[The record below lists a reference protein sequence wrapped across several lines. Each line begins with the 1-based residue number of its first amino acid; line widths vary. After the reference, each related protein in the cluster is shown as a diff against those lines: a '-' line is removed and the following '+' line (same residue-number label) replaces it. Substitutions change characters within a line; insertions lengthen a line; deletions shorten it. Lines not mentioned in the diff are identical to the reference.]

1 MIYLMTKISEKI
13 KRFWNKTRFSNID
26 TDDFV
31 LSLIATLVVGFFFT
45 FFAVLSALSVK
56 MVVVF
61 GLIGM
66 IIFIPIFGLLF
77 W

>member
-1 MIYLMTKISEKI
+1 MIYLMTKISEKT
-13 KRFWNKTRFSNID
+13 KLFWSKTRFFNID
-26 TDDFV
+26 TDNFV
-31 LSLIATLVVGFFFT
+31 LSLIATLIVGFFFT
-45 FFAVLSALSVK
+45 FLAVLSALSVQ

-66 IIFIPIFGLLF
+66 IIFIPIFLFLF

>member
-1 MIYLMTKISEKI
+1 MIYLLTKISGKT

-26 TDDFV
+26 TDNFV
-31 LSLIATLVVGFFFT
+31 LSLIATLIVGFFFT
-45 FFAVLSALSVK
+45 FLAVLSALSVK

-61 GLIGM
+61 GLIGV
-66 IIFIPIFGLLF
+66 IIFIPIFLFLF